1 MSIVIRHA
9 EPSDFEAVQS
19 IFEAPEA
26 IAGTL
31 QVPFPSAE
39 AWRKLLSEQQPG
51 GKMLLA
57 MVDGRV
63 VGQIGIHTV
72 PRPRRAHVGNIGMA
86 VHDEWHHQG
95 VGSAL
100 LQAAISL
107 ADNWLHLLR
116 LELTVYTDNE
126 VAVRLYRK
134 HGFVIEGTHRAF
146 ALRDG
151 KYVDAYAMARIHPN
165 PPRIA
170 LHRTARKRR
179 AARPARGR

>member
-9 EPSDFEAVQS
+9 EPGDFEAVQG

-51 GKMLLA
+51 GKILLA
-57 MVDGRV
+57 TIDGRV

-72 PRPRRAHVGNIGMA
+72 ARPRRSHVGYIGMA
-86 VHDEWHHQG
+86 VHHEGHHQG

-107 ADNWLHLLR
+107 ADNLLHLLR
-116 LELTVYTDNE
+116 LELTGYTHNQL
-126 VAVRLYRK
+126 AVRLYK
-134 HGFVIEGTHRAF
+134 EHGFFIKGNQPGYAR
-146 ALRDG
+146 RD
-151 KYVDAYAMARIHPN
+151 
-165 PPRIA
+165 
-170 LHRTARKRR
+170 
-179 AARPARGR
+179 

>member
-1 MSIVIRHA
+1 
-9 EPSDFEAVQS
+9 
-19 IFEAPEA
+19 
-26 IAGTL
+26 
-31 QVPFPSAE
+31 
-39 AWRKLLSEQQPG
+39 
-51 GKMLLA
+51 
-57 MVDGRV
+57 
-63 VGQIGIHTV
+63 
-72 PRPRRAHVGNIGMA
+72 MA
-86 VHDEWHHQG
+86 VYDEWHHQG

-116 LELTVYTDNE
+116 LELTVYTDNK

-134 HGFVIEGTHRAF
+134 HGFFIEGTHRAF

-165 PPRIA
+165 PPDIA

>member
-1 MSIVIRHA
+1 MNIVLILFSFVRLFFFFFLMIRR
-9 EPSDFEAVQS
+9 PPIS
-19 IFEAPEA
+19 
-26 IAGTL
+26 TL
-31 QVPFPSAE
+31 FPYTTLFRA
-39 AWRKLLSEQQPG
+39 
-51 GKMLLA
+51 
-57 MVDGRV
+57 
-63 VGQIGIHTV
+63 
-72 PRPRRAHVGNIGMA
+72 RPRRSHVGYIGMA

-126 VAVRLYRK
+126 VAVRLYKK
-134 HGFVIEGTHRAF
+134 HGFFIEGTHRAY

-165 PPRIA
+165 PPNIA
-170 LHRTARKRR
+170 LHRPTSD
-179 AARPARGR
+179 GR

>member
-1 MSIVIRHA
+1 
-9 EPSDFEAVQS
+9 
-19 IFEAPEA
+19 
-26 IAGTL
+26 
-31 QVPFPSAE
+31 
-39 AWRKLLSEQQPG
+39 
-51 GKMLLA
+51 
-57 MVDGRV
+57 
-63 VGQIGIHTV
+63 
-72 PRPRRAHVGNIGMA
+72 MA

-126 VAVRLYRK
+126 VAVRLYKK
-134 HGFVIEGTHRAF
+134 HGFLIEGTHRAY

-165 PPRIA
+165 PPNIA
-170 LHRTARKRR
+170 LHRPARKRR
-179 AARPARGR
+179 AASGGR

>member
-9 EPSDFEAVQS
+9 EPGDFEAIQS

-26 IAGTL
+26 VAGTL

-39 AWRKLLSEQQPG
+39 AWRKLLSEQQAG

-57 MVDGRV
+57 SIDGEV

-72 PRPRRAHVGNIGMA
+72 PRPRRAHVGYIGMA
-86 VHDEWHHQG
+86 VHDKWHHQG

-116 LELTVYTDNE
+116 LELTVYTDNK
-126 VAVRLYRK
+126 VAVHLYKK

-165 PPRIA
+165 PPDIA
-170 LHRTARKRR
+170 SHRTARKGRSAPLARR
-179 AARPARGR
+179 R